1 VVLGLAE
8 GEKGGEAVS
17 LWIVFVR
24 GLLLGFLLASMGRLF
39 EKIMEGKK

>member
-8 GEKGGEAVS
+8 GKKGGEAVS
-17 LWIVFVR
+17 LWIVFVH
-24 GLLLGFLLASMGRLF
+24 GLLLGFLLASIGRLF